1 MVDVDLAHLGR
12 RVVAQGHLVRLR
24 ETLGLTPT
32 GMAEILQ
39 TAPLTYRSWEDG
51 TVLRLWDSTAERV
64 GRFYLHAERQLDM
77 LAEDGIEIAGLV
89 PLFVAAGLVGVSQ
102 ALLLRM
108 YREHAFHAVD
118 LGILGL
124 WVHNEDLSSIT
135 AAL

>member
-12 RVVAQGHLVRLR
+12 RVVAQGHLIRLR

-39 TAPLTYRSWEDG
+39 TTPLTYRSWESKK
-51 TVLRLWDSTAERV
+51 VARLWDSTAERV

-77 LAEDGIEIAGLV
+77 LEEDGIDISGLI
-89 PLFVAAGLVGVSQ
+89 PLFIAAGQVGVSQ
-102 ALLLRM
+102 ALLLKM
-108 YREHAFHAVD
+108 YREGLIHGVD

-124 WVHNEDLSSIT
+124 WVHGEDLDDIA